1 MLLFYVLA
9 FDTLIFY
16 RLRLVRRPPL
26 RLAQAA
32 E

>member
-9 FDTLIFY
+9 CDTLIFY
-16 RLRLVRRPPL
+16 RLRLVRLPPL
-26 RLAQAA
+26 ELAEAA